1 MFRDLKEYQQLQS
14 IYENAVNISEEER
27 QLDSIL
33 SEAFKDLTDEELSLF
48 VDNVDIDEYLKEQ
61 NLDEGIAKF
70 ITKGVQKLAKSKLGR
85 EVGKKVYNMKG
96 AYKRKF
102 TTLPNPS
109 APGTLVKYEP
119 KGISGAIKKGKDAL
133 KNVDAKTIG
142 KRAIGFGVPGAV
154 GFGLGVASGNKK
166 EKETELPKV
175 TQPPKQVVPDD
186 ESKPK
191 SDTGTGF
198 GDAIKL
204 AAQIAALQNAGAK
217 TVEKTKEVA
226 PEKSTSKKMSQL
238 EKDNRQQFGD
248 KRVDFLKQKQKDF
261 KAYKKKEMSKD
272 DFIKKYPKSQTAKDD
287 YIRKNPNSRLAMQ
300 NMSYEPEGTPIKETS
315 GYDPIKNYELAND
328 MAKAYQK
335 MYAPEPEN
343 IEEDKNAV
351 VDFILSEG
359 ILETVEEANQFIEE
373 TSTEDLQEIVG
384 IIKAAAKGVKS
395 GVKQG
400 FDKAKQAVSGV
411 KDKVE
416 KRIERRKENVS
427 LNKRIKEKQSSPDAG
442 SGKTRAQVLAL
453 KNKKDKLNNPNKPQ
467 LSGKEKAQAMAK
479 ARIAAKN
486 KMKEEVEVEK
496 DAYTIVLEY
505 LLTQNHVA
513 TIEEANYVMTEMDAQ
528 TIQDIVEMDD
538 DLTSRRGGDA
548 QRIAKEKDHKKFMD
562 TVKKDTK
569 KK

>member
-96 AYKRKF
+96 AFKRKY

-119 KGISGAIKKGKDAL
+119 KGVAGAIKKGKDAL

-142 KRAIGFGVPGAV
+142 KQAIGFGVPGAV

-186 ESKPK
+186 ESKSK

-204 AAQIAALQNAGAK
+204 AAQIAATTNAGAK
-217 TVEKTKEVA
+217 AVEKTKEAA
-226 PEKSTSKKMSQL
+226 PEKGTSKKMSQL

-300 NMSYEPEGTPIKETS
+300 NMSYEPEGTTIKETS
-315 GYDPIKNYELAND
+315 G
-328 MAKAYQK
+328 
-335 MYAPEPEN
+335 
-343 IEEDKNAV
+343 
-351 VDFILSEG
+351 
-359 ILETVEEANQFIEE
+359 
-373 TSTEDLQEIVG
+373 
-384 IIKAAAKGVKS
+384 
-395 GVKQG
+395 
-400 FDKAKQAVSGV
+400 
-411 KDKVE
+411 
-416 KRIERRKENVS
+416 
-427 LNKRIKEKQSSPDAG
+427 
-442 SGKTRAQVLAL
+442 
-453 KNKKDKLNNPNKPQ
+453 
-467 LSGKEKAQAMAK
+467 
-479 ARIAAKN
+479 
-486 KMKEEVEVEK
+486 
-496 DAYTIVLEY
+496 
-505 LLTQNHVA
+505 
-513 TIEEANYVMTEMDAQ
+513 
-528 TIQDIVEMDD
+528 
-538 DLTSRRGGDA
+538 
-548 QRIAKEKDHKKFMD
+548 
-562 TVKKDTK
+562 
-569 KK
+569 